1 MKVLLLQDVKGSGK
15 KGQLVEVSDGYANN
29 FLIKKGLAKRAT
41 TDVVNS
47 VNISNAAAQRRKD
60 EELAQAKV
68 LASQLSGKTVEL
80 SLQRGAHGKAFG
92 SITTKEIAE
101 KLVAL
106 GFSIDKRQVVLKDAI
121 KESGQYVVKIKVYA
135 DVSCDVKV
143 VVN

>member
-106 GFSIDKRQVVLKDAI
+106 GFSIDKRQVVL
-121 KESGQYVVKIKVYA
+121 
-135 DVSCDVKV
+135 
-143 VVN
+143 

>member
-29 FLIKKGLAKRAT
+29 FLIKQGLAKRAT

-143 VVN
+143 VVS

>member
-68 LASQLSGKTVEL
+68 LASQLNGKTVEL